1 MRLWLRDGERR
12 PDPTP
17 AQTDDRK
24 AVLVG
29 LGLWV
34 LGLVVLLVVL
44 GGSLIGENRLPWLW
58 TDIVGIVL
66 GILGL
71 IYLSVNRR

>member
-1 MRLWLRDGERR
+1 MRLWLRDSERC
-12 PDPTP
+12 PDPI
-17 AQTDDRK
+17 AAETDDRK
-24 AVLVG
+24 AILVG

-34 LGLVVLLVVL
+34 LGLIVLLLVL
-44 GGSLIGENRLPWLW
+44 GGSLVAENRLPWLW

-71 IYLSVNRR
+71 VYLTVTRR